1 MTTPVAVQVHRP
13 SREFG
18 LRFNLSCGTE
28 TRGGDRRVLG
38 LIRRVGRIAV
48 RDLGPIRFIE
58 EMAAMESMGDK
69 ARLSSPLVPTG
80 TQGRPGFAVSPTTTA
95 GRAAGGNAAN
105 RRHAMPSDGTDQRT
119 S

>member
-1 MTTPVAVQVHRP
+1 M
-13 SREFG
+13 
-18 LRFNLSCGTE
+18 
-28 TRGGDRRVLG
+28 
-38 LIRRVGRIAV
+38 GRIAV

-58 EMAAMESMGDK
+58 GMSAMESMGNK

-80 TQGRPGFAVSPTTTA
+80 MQGRPGFVGSPTTTA

-105 RRHAMPSDGTDQRT
+105 RRHTMPSDETDQKT